1 MSGEA
6 VVNAVKNI
14 LLQTKQ
20 IKAMLSEAPA
30 LRDLPLFAEECKKTG
45 AASILSNAASSPWVV
60 QCF

>member
-1 MSGEA
+1 MSGET

-20 IKAMLSEAPA
+20 IKAMLSDAPA

-45 AASILSNAASSPWVV
+45 DWRSG
-60 QCF
+60 